1 MVSTHTHSQPI
12 QIVCGG
18 TGALTLSATDGVA
31 GIILIIIQAGIPLD
45 ILIIIQAGI
54 PLDILIIIQA
64 GIPVGIAGLV
74 SPLEVLGEAATTTVE
89 AIGDTRIMAAVTGP
103 ITTETY
109 ITIIEDQLMRM
120 TDVVRAHPEGLLMY
134 PTDNQRVA
142 GRVPISRATHREG

>member
-12 QIVCGG
+12 QTVCGG
-18 TGALTLSATDGVA
+18 TGALTPSATDGVA
-31 GIILIIIQAGIPLD
+31 GI
-45 ILIIIQAGI
+45 
-54 PLDILIIIQA
+54 ILIIIQA

-74 SPLEVLGEAATTTVE
+74 SPLEVLGEAATTVE
-89 AIGDTRIMAAVTGP
+89 VIGDTRIMAAVTGP

>member
-18 TGALTLSATDGVA
+18 IGALTPSATDGVA
-31 GIILIIIQAGIPLD
+31 GI
-45 ILIIIQAGI
+45 
-54 PLDILIIIQA
+54 ILIIIQA

-74 SPLEVLGEAATTTVE
+74 SPLEVLGEAATTVE

-120 TDVVRAHPEGLLMY
+120 TDVVRAHPEDLLMY

-142 GRVPISRATHREG
+142 ELVPISRATHREG

>member
-18 TGALTLSATDGVA
+18 TGALTPSAMDGVA
-31 GIILIIIQAGIPLD
+31 GI
-45 ILIIIQAGI
+45 
-54 PLDILIIIQA
+54 ILIIIQA

-74 SPLEVLGEAATTTVE
+74 FPLEVLGEAATTVE

-109 ITIIEDQLMRM
+109 ITIIEDQLIPM
-120 TDVVRAHPEGLLMY
+120 TDVIPDYPEDLLMY

-142 GRVPISRATHREG
+142 EPVPISRATHREG

>member
-12 QIVCGG
+12 QTVCGG
-18 TGALTLSATDGVA
+18 TGALTPSATDGVA
-31 GIILIIIQAGIPLD
+31 GI
-45 ILIIIQAGI
+45 
-54 PLDILIIIQA
+54 ILIIIQA

-74 SPLEVLGEAATTTVE
+74 SPLEVLGEAATTVE

-142 GRVPISRATHREG
+142 EPVPISRATHREG

>member
-12 QIVCGG
+12 QTVCGG
-18 TGALTLSATDGVA
+18 TGALTPSATDGVA
-31 GIILIIIQAGIPLD
+31 GI
-45 ILIIIQAGI
+45 
-54 PLDILIIIQA
+54 ILIIIQA

-142 GRVPISRATHREG
+142 EPVPISRATHQEG

>member
-18 TGALTLSATDGVA
+18 TGALTPSATDGVA
-31 GIILIIIQAGIPLD
+31 GI
-45 ILIIIQAGI
+45 
-54 PLDILIIIQA
+54 ILIIIQA

-74 SPLEVLGEAATTTVE
+74 SPLEVLGEAATTVE

-109 ITIIEDQLMRM
+109 ITIIEDQLIPM
-120 TDVVRAHPEGLLMY
+120 TDVIPDYPEDLLMY

-142 GRVPISRATHREG
+142 GPVPISRATHQEG

>member
-18 TGALTLSATDGVA
+18 TGALTPSATDGVA
-31 GIILIIIQAGIPLD
+31 GI
-45 ILIIIQAGI
+45 
-54 PLDILIIIQA
+54 ILIIIQA

-74 SPLEVLGEAATTTVE
+74 SPLEVLGEAATTVE

-103 ITTETY
+103 ITVETY
-109 ITIIEDQLMRM
+109 ITITEDQLIPM
-120 TDVVRAHPEGLLMY
+120 TDVIPDYPEDLLMY

-142 GRVPISRATHREG
+142 GPVPISRATHQEG

>member
-31 GIILIIIQAGIPLD
+31 GIILIIIQAGIP
-45 ILIIIQAGI
+45 
-54 PLDILIIIQA
+54 
-64 GIPVGIAGLV
+64 VGIAGLV
-74 SPLEVLGEAATTTVE
+74 SPLDGEALGEAATTVE

-103 ITTETY
+103 ITEETY
-109 ITIIEDQLMRM
+109 ITIIEDQLIPM
-120 TDVVRAHPEGLLMY
+120 TDVIPDYPEDLLMY

>member
-1 MVSTHTHSQPI
+1 M
-12 QIVCGG
+12 
-18 TGALTLSATDGVA
+18 DGVA
-31 GIILIIIQAGIPLD
+31 GI
-45 ILIIIQAGI
+45 
-54 PLDILIIIQA
+54 ILIIIQA

-74 SPLEVLGEAATTTVE
+74 SPLDGEALGEAATTVE

-142 GRVPISRATHREG
+142 EPVPISRATHREG

>member
-12 QIVCGG
+12 QTVCGG

-31 GIILIIIQAGIPLD
+31 GIILIIIQAGIP
-45 ILIIIQAGI
+45 
-54 PLDILIIIQA
+54 
-64 GIPVGIAGLV
+64 VGIAGLV
-74 SPLEVLGEAATTTVE
+74 SPLEVLGEAATTVE

-109 ITIIEDQLMRM
+109 ITITEDQLIPM
-120 TDVVRAHPEGLLMY
+120 TDVVRAHPEDLLMY

>member
-12 QIVCGG
+12 QTVYGG
-18 TGALTLSATDGVA
+18 TGALTPSATDGVA
-31 GIILIIIQAGIPLD
+31 GI
-45 ILIIIQAGI
+45 
-54 PLDILIIIQA
+54 ILIIIQA

-74 SPLEVLGEAATTTVE
+74 SPLEVLGEAATTVE

-109 ITIIEDQLMRM
+109 ITIIEDQLIPM
-120 TDVVRAHPEGLLMY
+120 TDVIPDYPEGLLMY

>member
-18 TGALTLSATDGVA
+18 TGALTPSAMDGVA
-31 GIILIIIQAGIPLD
+31 GI
-45 ILIIIQAGI
+45 
-54 PLDILIIIQA
+54 ILIIIQA

-74 SPLEVLGEAATTTVE
+74 FPLEVLGEAATTVE

-142 GRVPISRATHREG
+142 EPVPISRATHREG

>member
-31 GIILIIIQAGIPLD
+31 GIILIIIQAGIP
-45 ILIIIQAGI
+45 
-54 PLDILIIIQA
+54 
-64 GIPVGIAGLV
+64 VGIAGLV
-74 SPLEVLGEAATTTVE
+74 SPLEVLGEAATTVE

-109 ITIIEDQLMRM
+109 ITIIEDQLIPM
-120 TDVVRAHPEGLLMY
+120 TDVIPDYPEDLLMY

>member
-18 TGALTLSATDGVA
+18 TGALTPSAMDGVA
-31 GIILIIIQAGIPLD
+31 GI
-45 ILIIIQAGI
+45 
-54 PLDILIIIQA
+54 ILIIIQA

-74 SPLEVLGEAATTTVE
+74 SPLEVLGEAATTVE

-109 ITIIEDQLMRM
+109 ITIIEDQLIPM
-120 TDVVRAHPEGLLMY
+120 TDVIPDYPEDLLMY

-142 GRVPISRATHREG
+142 EPVPISRATHREG

>member
-12 QIVCGG
+12 QTVYGG
-18 TGALTLSATDGVA
+18 TGALTPSATDGVA
-31 GIILIIIQAGIPLD
+31 GI
-45 ILIIIQAGI
+45 
-54 PLDILIIIQA
+54 ILIIIQA

-74 SPLEVLGEAATTTVE
+74 SPLEVLGEAATTVE

-109 ITIIEDQLMRM
+109 ITIIEDQLIPM
-120 TDVVRAHPEGLLMY
+120 TDVIPDYPEDLLMY

>member
-31 GIILIIIQAGIPLD
+31 GI
-45 ILIIIQAGI
+45 
-54 PLDILIIIQA
+54 ILIIIQA

-103 ITTETY
+103 ITEETY
-109 ITIIEDQLMRM
+109 ITIIEDQLIPM
-120 TDVVRAHPEGLLMY
+120 TDVIPDYPEDLLMY

>member
-12 QIVCGG
+12 QTVCGG
-18 TGALTLSATDGVA
+18 TGALTPSATDGVA
-31 GIILIIIQAGIPLD
+31 GI
-45 ILIIIQAGI
+45 
-54 PLDILIIIQA
+54 ILIIIQA

-89 AIGDTRIMAAVTGP
+89 AIIMAAVTTTVEAIIMAAVTGP

>member
-12 QIVCGG
+12 QTVCGG

-31 GIILIIIQAGIPLD
+31 GIILIIIQAGIP
-45 ILIIIQAGI
+45 
-54 PLDILIIIQA
+54 
-64 GIPVGIAGLV
+64 VGIAGLV
-74 SPLEVLGEAATTTVE
+74 SPLEVLGEAATTVE

>member
-12 QIVCGG
+12 QTVCGG

-31 GIILIIIQAGIPLD
+31 GIILIIIQAGIP
-45 ILIIIQAGI
+45 
-54 PLDILIIIQA
+54 
-64 GIPVGIAGLV
+64 VGIAGLV
-74 SPLEVLGEAATTTVE
+74 SPLEVLGEAATTVE
-89 AIGDTRIMAAVTGP
+89 VIGDTRIMAAVTGP

-109 ITIIEDQLMRM
+109 ITITEDQLIPM
-120 TDVVRAHPEGLLMY
+120 TDVVRAHPEDLLMY

>member
-54 PLDILIIIQA
+54 P
-64 GIPVGIAGLV
+64 VGIAGLV
-74 SPLEVLGEAATTTVE
+74 SPLEVLGEAATTVE

>member
-18 TGALTLSATDGVA
+18 TGALTPSATDGVA
-31 GIILIIIQAGIPLD
+31 GI
-45 ILIIIQAGI
+45 
-54 PLDILIIIQA
+54 ILIIIQA

-74 SPLEVLGEAATTTVE
+74 SPLEVLGEAATTVE

-120 TDVVRAHPEGLLMY
+120 TDVVRAHPEDLLMY

>member
-18 TGALTLSATDGVA
+18 TGALTPSAMDGVA
-31 GIILIIIQAGIPLD
+31 GI
-45 ILIIIQAGI
+45 
-54 PLDILIIIQA
+54 ILIIIQA

-74 SPLEVLGEAATTTVE
+74 SPLDGEALGEAATTVE

-120 TDVVRAHPEGLLMY
+120 TDVVRAHPEDLFMY
-134 PTDNQRVA
+134 PTDNQLVA
-142 GRVPISRATHREG
+142 ELVPISRATHREG

>member
-1 MVSTHTHSQPI
+1 M
-12 QIVCGG
+12 
-18 TGALTLSATDGVA
+18 DGVA
-31 GIILIIIQAGIPLD
+31 GI
-45 ILIIIQAGI
+45 
-54 PLDILIIIQA
+54 ILIIIQA

-74 SPLEVLGEAATTTVE
+74 SPLEVLGEAATTVE

-142 GRVPISRATHREG
+142 EPVPISRATHREG